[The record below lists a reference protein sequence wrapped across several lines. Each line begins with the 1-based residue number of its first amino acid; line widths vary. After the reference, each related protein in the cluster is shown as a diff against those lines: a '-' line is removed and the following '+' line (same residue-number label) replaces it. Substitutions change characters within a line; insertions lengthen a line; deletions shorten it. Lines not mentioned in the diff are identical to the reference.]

1 MRFRVAAGLVF
12 ALLMFLIPLLA
23 LVGNVDMVQYSPRED
38 ASLPQASAP
47 AGTGQAAPEK
57 DPSAP
62 AASSGTTPAVT
73 VADDGFRILDD
84 RTGKVFEVSARDYV
98 RGALAAEMP
107 PTFHPEALKAQAVAA
122 HTYALRL
129 REQNRTIGRQ
139 MDALGRRQR
148 EFAALAENMSEGVL
162 LIDSRYHVLSGNQS
176 AFHLLGEKQQPESIR
191 QGTCRRE
198 IWEAAGKALAGRHA
212 ETLMRGESH
221 IFEILASP
229 VTANGQVTG
238 AMILMVDVT
247 EREERESLRREFSA
261 NVSHELKTP
270 IAIIKGQL
278 EGMIYQ
284 VGEYKDRDTYL
295 RRCMKTT
302 NDMEALVKEIL
313 SAARMGGSDFHL
325 ERTDLDISQM
335 LQKVC
340 QQFRGR
346 MEDKEM
352 ELRMDIQPTFHYAG
366 DGRLMEKVFT
376 NVIGNAVAY
385 SPVGATVTV
394 SLQNGVFFVENSG
407 VHIAEED
414 LKQIFTPFYRVDKSR
429 NRNSGGSG
437 LGLYI
442 TKTILDHHGI
452 QHSMVNTEDGVR
464 FMAKFS

>member
-1 MRFRVAAGLVF
+1 MRRKISQSIQAKTFLSMLALLVVCCILIYGMVMIFLPRNYHTELEGQVTSDFYDLMAVLEQNGWEASSDSLMEFSMRNNASVKVNDNYGNNLFSVNFADMENMDTSAPSMSCSATFQQGGQTYHVF
-12 ALLMFLIPLLA
+12 ANAALVAVAQSYDILLKLIPLIAVVILLISVIGAVVCSRYYSKPLVSISNVAKRMTTLDMTWKCEVNRQDEIGVLA
-23 LVGNVDMVQYSPRED
+23 
-38 ASLPQASAP
+38 ASLN
-47 AGTGQAAPEK
+47 
-57 DPSAP
+57 
-62 AASSGTTPAVT
+62 
-73 VADDGFRILDD
+73 
-84 RTGKVFEVSARDYV
+84 
-98 RGALAAEMP
+98 EMAQRLSD
-107 PTFHPEALKAQAVAA
+107 TMDSLKAANWQ
-122 HTYALRL
+122 LKKDIERE
-129 REQNRTIGRQ
+129 REQ
-139 MDALGRRQR
+139 
-148 EFAALAENMSEGVL
+148 
-162 LIDSRYHVLSGNQS
+162 
-176 AFHLLGEKQQPESIR
+176 EKQRVE
-191 QGTCRRE
+191 
-198 IWEAAGKALAGRHA
+198 
-212 ETLMRGESH
+212 
-221 IFEILASP
+221 FF
-229 VTANGQVTG
+229 TA
-238 AMILMVDVT
+238 
-247 EREERESLRREFSA
+247 
-261 NVSHELKTP
+261 VSHELKTP

-335 LQKVC
+335 LQKAC

-352 ELRMDIQPTFHYAG
+352 ELHMDIQPASHYAG

-394 SLQNGVFFVENSG
+394 SLQDGIFFVENSG
-407 VHIAEED
+407 IHIAEDD

-452 QHSMVNTEDGVR
+452 QHGMANTEDGVR
-464 FMAKFS
+464 FTAKFS